1 MRSYVRLNFP
11 ANSPDFPTIPPG
23 AQQLGANADAPRRL
37 QGGAEALL
45 QAQAQLEHFG
55 VDADAADGD
64 RGGSPSSAQDTGAPP
79 VEQRNNAAEENR
91 QGAHADKD
99 LLIQNKV
106 AGDVLEVADQGVA
119 DDLAEIFGHN
129 VHAECHA

>member
-1 MRSYVRLNFP
+1 MLNSSVQMRM
-11 ANSPDFPTIPPG
+11 
-23 AQQLGANADAPRRL
+23 RRAGCKSVL
-37 QGGAEALL
+37 KLTAR
-45 QAQAQLEHFG
+45 LEHFG
-55 VDADAADGD
+55 VDTDPPDRD
-64 RGGSPSSAQDTGAPP
+64 RGGGPSSAQDTSAPP
-79 VEQRNNAAEENR
+79 VEKRNNAAEKNR
-91 QGAHADKD
+91 QGAHAHKD

>member
-37 QGGAEALL
+37 QGSAE
-45 QAQAQLEHFG
+45 AQAQLEHFG
-55 VDADAADGD
+55 VDADAANGD

-79 VEQRNNAAEENR
+79 VEQRNNAAEKNR
-91 QGAHADKD
+91 QGAHAHKD

-119 DDLAEIFGHN
+119 DNLAEIFGHN

>member
-11 ANSPDFPTIPPG
+11 ANSPDFPTIP
-23 AQQLGANADAPRRL
+23 AQQLGAHADAPRRL
-37 QGGAEALL
+37 QGSAE
-45 QAQAQLEHFG
+45 AQAQLEHFG
-55 VDADAADGD
+55 VDADAANGD
-64 RGGSPSSAQDTGAPP
+64 RGGASSPSSAQDTGAPP
-79 VEQRNNAAEENR
+79 VEQRNNAAEKNR
-91 QGAHADKD
+91 QGAHAHKD